1 VPLSGPASDPYV
13 VISADSHAGL
23 PTELYRDYL
32 ERKYHPQFDEFLAG
46 RATIAEEIHRMGTS
60 SAEFAKQWFAENEE
74 GLEGGWDAQRRN
86 KEMDADGITAEV
98 IYPDADAVE
107 SRTCAPFGTG
117 LGLSGDLDPELGL
130 AGARAHN
137 RWLAELCADS
147 PERRCGVALV
157 QITAPLDDVLK
168 EIRWAKDAGLGA
180 VMIPAMWM
188 HQKPYHDRVYDPVW
202 ALCQELQMPV
212 VTHSGPA
219 DKDSYDEHLGIYV
232 TEVVW
237 WPARPMWFMLW
248 SGVFE
253 RFPRL
258 QFGVTEAGCWW
269 MPNLLWFWDR
279 LYLGHKGA
287 EKLGA
292 LGDFSM
298 SPSEYFDRNI
308 FIGSSNTKRR
318 EIGMRYEIGIDN
330 MLWGNDF
337 PHPEGTWPS
346 SREWLRKTY
355 HDVPIAETRRMIGEA
370 AAGVF
375 GFDLEKLRPTAERIG
390 VTPHSLGQTENDP
403 EGADL
408 VERWRGHREV
418 GRHWLTGHDFPLVDP
433 AAK

>member
-1 VPLSGPASDPYV
+1 MTAPANDPYI

-32 ERKYHPQFDEFLAG
+32 ERKYHPQFDEFLAS
-46 RATIAEEIHRMGTS
+46 RATVAEEIHRMGTS
-60 SAEFAKQWFAENEE
+60 SAEFAKTWFAENEE
-74 GLEGGWDAQRRN
+74 GLEGGWDAARRN

-157 QITAPLDDVLK
+157 QITAPVDDVLA
-168 EIRWAKDAGLGA
+168 EIRWAKEAGLGA

-202 ALCQELQMPV
+202 ALCQDLQLPV

-298 SPSEYFDRNI
+298 SPSEYVDRNI

-318 EIGMRYEIGIDN
+318 EIAMRYEIGIDN

-355 HDVPIAETRRMIGEA
+355 HDVPIDETRRMIGEA
-370 AAGVF
+370 AAEVF
-375 GFDLEKLRPTAERIG
+375 GFDLDELRPTAERIA
-390 VTPHSLGQTENDP
+390 VTPQSLGQTENDP

-408 VERWRGHREV
+408 VERWREHKEV
-418 GRHWLTGHDFPLVDP
+418 GRHWLTGHDFPLAD
-433 AAK
+433 ALAK

>member
-1 VPLSGPASDPYV
+1 VTDPYV

-60 SAEFAKQWFAENEE
+60 SEEFAKQWFAENEE
-74 GLEGGWDAQRRN
+74 GLEGGWDAARRN

-157 QITAPLDDVLK
+157 QITAPLEDVLN

-202 ALCQELQMPV
+202 ALCQDLQMPV

-298 SPSEYFDRNI
+298 SPSEYVDRNI

-318 EIGMRYEIGIDN
+318 EIAMRYEIGLDN

-355 HDVPIAETRRMIGEA
+355 HDVPIDETRRMIGEA
-370 AAGVF
+370 AAEVF
-375 GFDLEKLRPTAERIG
+375 GFDLAALRPTAERIG
-390 VTPHSLGQTENDP
+390 VTPQSLGQTDNDP
-403 EGADL
+403 AGADL
-408 VERWRGHREV
+408 VERWRAHREV
-418 GRHWLTGHDFPLVDP
+418 GRHWLTGHDFPLVD
-433 AAK
+433 AMAK